1 MIQEMWQRLLRNK
14 ILFAALN
21 IILGIYMVIARR
33 SVLNVVIRV
42 IGFALLMTAI
52 AYLLMY
58 FLGHRRDQIQLYYAG
73 ISGVAGLLV
82 LWLIPSLVRLFPVL
96 AGIALIVIGIS
107 NLTSV
112 AKGGPFPAYSKAGPI
127 VTIVLGAILLF
138 RPGTAL
144 NLAVALAGIAL
155 ILNGLSE
162 LDLIRRFW

>member
-1 MIQEMWQRLLRNK
+1 MIQEIWQRLLRNK
-14 ILFAALN
+14 ILFAVLN
-21 IILGIYMVIARR
+21 ILLGLFMVIARR
-33 SVLNVVIRV
+33 SVLDVVIRV
-42 IGFALLMTAI
+42 IGFALLITAA

-82 LWLIPSLVRLFPVL
+82 LWLVPTLVRLFPML
-96 AGIALIVIGIS
+96 AGIALILIGIS
-107 NLTSV
+107 NLTSA
-112 AKGGPFPAYSKAGPI
+112 AKADQIPAYSKVGPI

-144 NLAVALAGIAL
+144 NLVVALAGIAL